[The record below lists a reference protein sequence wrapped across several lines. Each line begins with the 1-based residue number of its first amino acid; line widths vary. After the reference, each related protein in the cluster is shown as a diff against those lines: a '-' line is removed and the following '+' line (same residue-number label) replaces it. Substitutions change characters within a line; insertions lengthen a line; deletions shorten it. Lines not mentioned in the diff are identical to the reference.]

1 MLHGIELNNQTKK
14 GEVTAC
20 VDLRDK
26 NSSHH
31 HSGDVLTKNFIHCDH
46 PCWFFTYFHLSL
58 WEKQVFYTCMQSS
71 RNKIWSSSLHRV
83 IWNAEAF
90 PNHMWLSGAMQ
101 IGFSF
106 SASKSVQYSK
116 FWYIQNLFISY
127 TFFVSRLKI
136 WISVYSQRTEVF
148 LASLF
153 QSLL

>member
-58 WEKQVFYTCMQSS
+58 WEKQVFYACMQSS

-83 IWNAEAF
+83 YLECISISKPHVTVRSHAN
-90 PNHMWLSGAMQ
+90 WL
-101 IGFSF
+101 FLL
-106 SASKSVQYSK
+106 SKQVQYSK